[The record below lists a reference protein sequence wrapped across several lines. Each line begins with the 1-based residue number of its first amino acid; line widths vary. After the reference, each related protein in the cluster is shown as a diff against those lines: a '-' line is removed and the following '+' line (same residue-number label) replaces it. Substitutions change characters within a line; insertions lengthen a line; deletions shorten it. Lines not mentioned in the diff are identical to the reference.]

1 MIVMKKYVYVLLKP
15 DNMDTAN
22 ARNYHVI
29 KAKQDIDTGAL
40 SYPDGT
46 TVMCGS
52 WEKKTNASVLPSQVH
67 PFDDENMRLVLAEKQ
82 NDGLPI
88 CANCAKHFYAD
99 GV

>member
-1 MIVMKKYVYVLLKP
+1 MKKDVYILLKP
-15 DNMDTAN
+15 DNMDAAN

-29 KAKQDIDTGAL
+29 KAKKDLDTGTYT
-40 SYPDGT
+40 YPDGT

-52 WEKKTNASVLPSQVH
+52 WEKKSGITIANAQVH
-67 PFDDENMRLVLAEKQ
+67 PFDDANMRLVLAEKQ